1 MQLLRMAARTVTE
14 RRAALG
20 AAGGVAA
27 TTEAAS

>member
-1 MQLLRMAARTVTE
+1 MAARTVTE